1 MAGASSA
8 TSSAATRAG
17 ELRAVATELER
28 ENGEDR
34 EVARL
39 TVVAT
44 ERTARSGANCCGGDG
59 GGDLRRWAVKARSEQ
74 WLRGK
79 RALGARPA
87 RRRRRRRSCWTRSGD
102 AETAV
107 ATATSARWQ
116 WLRRPWWREA
126 RERRWGRMEVS
137 RGSGAR
143 RGGRPARPR
152 ARRQAGGAVASSRTP
167 ASPLCL
173 LWREE
178 AADWRGPAQCWAGQ
192 WAAR

>member
-79 RALGARPA
+79 RALGARLA

-107 ATATSARWQ
+107 ATATPARWQ
-116 WLRRPWWREA
+116 RLRRPWWRKA
-126 RERRWGRMEVS
+126 RERRWGRKGVS

-143 RGGRPARPR
+143 RGG
-152 ARRQAGGAVASSRTP
+152 SSSSSTG
-167 ASPLCL
+167 
-173 LWREE
+173 E
-178 AADWRGPAQCWAGQ
+178 AASRWRRGGLALAGVTSLPALARAGS
-192 WAAR
+192 